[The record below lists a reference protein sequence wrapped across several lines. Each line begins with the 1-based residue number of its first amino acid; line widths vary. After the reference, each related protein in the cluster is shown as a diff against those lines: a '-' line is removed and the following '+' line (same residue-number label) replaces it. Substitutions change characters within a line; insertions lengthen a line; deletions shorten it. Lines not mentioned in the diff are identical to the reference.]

1 MRNIQ
6 QKMFSPKTINTIFLL
21 VIAWPVISHTQ
32 APVAIPPSHPL
43 GLWKPFDPQSIY
55 PYLQFLPD
63 NLVNLDSRT
72 DTTYWFRYT
81 IEDQVLILKSGDQII
96 KNKILH
102 WDQDS
107 LVFES
112 IFNLQK
118 RAAFAPCSIT
128 VNAIKNKLLN
138 KNISTV
144 KGLWHPCFQQ
154 KNTLIRDEEN
164 ESLSWNA
171 LVFSR
176 NNKKIFAA
184 ESNWQDRQHISR
196 ITILDEQISTTS
208 GAHVGDSF
216 EKIQALVDSTIP
228 TEPDGF
234 LSLRDKEDPDIFYT
248 MDIRKYPKLYFG
260 VGSLSEIPGS
270 VKVESIVVIKN

>member
-1 MRNIQ
+1 MVLIKIINIV
-6 QKMFSPKTINTIFLL
+6 FLL
-21 VIAWPVISHTQ
+21 ITLEPNICRAQ
-32 APVAIPPSHPL
+32 ALVTIPPSHPL

-63 NLVNLDSRT
+63 NLINLDSRA

-81 IEDQVLILKSGDQII
+81 IENQILILKNGDQII

-112 IFNLQK
+112 IFKLQK

-138 KNISTV
+138 KIISTV
-144 KGLWHPCFQQ
+144 KGPWHPCFQQ

-176 NNKKIFAA
+176 NNKKAFVA
-184 ESNWQDRQHISR
+184 ESNWQDRQPISR
-196 ITILDEQISTTS
+196 ITILDEQIPTTS
-208 GAHVGDSF
+208 GVHVGDSL
-216 EKIQALVDSTIP
+216 EKIQALVASSIP
-228 TEPDGF
+228 ATPDGF
-234 LSLRDKEDPDIFYT
+234 LSLRDKDDPDIFYV
-248 MDIRKYPKLYFG
+248 MDIRKYPKLFYG
-260 VGSLSEIPGS
+260 VDRLSEIPGA
-270 VKVESIVVIKN
+270 VKVENIVVMKR